1 MMSVLQ
7 EPHYV
12 RCIKP
17 NEIKSPSQFDDRRCR
32 HQVMYLGLLENVRVR
47 RAGFA
52 FRSHYERFLARW
64 AGLHLSTVSAILFS
78 FNISLIFIWLSDFI
92 WDILFQNIQSTN
104 KWICTVKDKVLTK
117 FWIATFCV
125 YLYQSSYKCG
135 CFIETQFI
143 LLKLPRLI
151 SIDKCKTKMNIQ
163 KNLS

>member
-1 MMSVLQ
+1 MWVPCVYSIMSVWQ

-64 AGLHLSTVSAILFS
+64 ADLPLSTVSAIFFS
-78 FNISLIFIWLSDFI
+78 LNISSIYIDNRISLKTFFFKPFRVPKSGFATL
-92 WDILFQNIQSTN
+92 
-104 KWICTVKDKVLTK
+104 KTK
-117 FWIATFCV
+117 FWIAIFC
-125 YLYQSSYKCG
+125 G
-135 CFIETQFI
+135 IF
-143 LLKLPRLI
+143 I
-151 SIDKCKTKMNIQ
+151 SI
-163 KNLS
+163 NLQMWLFYWNTIYFVKIASLIIYR